1 MLTGRGARDA
11 GREILPARSSSRS
24 SPRPAPR
31 APRPALVSLLL
42 LLTTPQLIP
51 AQATISGTVTLQE
64 RPGTE
69 RGDIRGAVIYL
80 ESPGRVS
87 LASDAPSMRAGTIVM
102 RGREFIPHVRVVL
115 AGGSVAFPN
124 EDPFRHNVF
133 SSAELGPFDLGLYPR
148 GASRSASFPRP
159 GAYPIYCNIHSRM
172 ASFVVA
178 VPTRWAA
185 QPAEDGSF
193 VIEGV
198 PAGTYVL
205 HAWHER
211 ATAEVTRS
219 IVVPASGF
227 AAVQVEI
234 DARSYVPAPHLN
246 KFGRPYSLIRSD
258 RY

>member
-1 MLTGRGARDA
+1 VSGTARVAVRGAPQTFFA
-11 GREILPARSSSRS
+11 
-24 SPRPAPR
+24 
-31 APRPALVSLLL
+31 ALILLL
-42 LLTTPQLIP
+42 GARTLL
-51 AQATISGTVTLQE
+51 AQAALSGTLTLEE
-64 RPGTE
+64 RPGAAP
-69 RGDIRGAVIYL
+69 GDVRGAVVYL
-80 ESPGRVS
+80 ESLNRVIPS
-87 LASDAPSMRAGTIVM
+87 SDAPSLRSGTIVM
-102 RGREFIPHVRVVL
+102 RGREFIPHVRIVL

-133 SSAELGPFDLGLYPR
+133 SSAELAPFDLGLYPR

-178 VPTRWAA
+178 VPTRWATH
-185 QPAEDGSF
+185 PAEDGSF
-193 VIEGV
+193 VLESV
-198 PAGTYVL
+198 PAGPYII

-211 ATAEVTRS
+211 GRAEVTQE
-219 IVVPASGF
+219 IVVPAVGLTNLRLT
-227 AAVQVEI
+227 I